1 MAVPLQ
7 LSRGR
12 SPLLRV
18 NKEDPCTHLVTPLQP
33 PCTPL
38 VIHLLAP
45 IIVWSIPYI
54 PFDTLV
60 TGMIPPHLSG
70 TPLPSRVNKEAP
82 YSPLATH
89 PPTYLPPMTPCVIL
103 SSGMPAA
110 LFCHPT
116 QQQTHS
122 KKMQPT
128 RKSKLRKGKREPRY
142 EDRRR
147 PCPIMFCVANLKR
160 LV

>member
-1 MAVPLQ
+1 MAALLQ

-12 SPLLRV
+12 SPRLRV
-18 NKEDPCTHLVTPLQP
+18 NKEDPCTPLVT
-33 PCTPL
+33 
-38 VIHLLAP
+38 HLLAP

-122 KKMQPT
+122 QKNAPNKKKQIEK
-128 RKSKLRKGKREPRY
+128 RKKRAKVRGSEAAMSNNVLCGQF
-142 EDRRR
+142 EK
-147 PCPIMFCVANLKR
+147 IGVSE
-160 LV
+160 